1 MITRRLLREDVHA
14 AVTDLILRGEVEPGA
29 RINESRLAER
39 LGVSRTPL
47 REALHRLEQE
57 GFLRS
62 EPNQG
67 FIVHPLSER
76 EVRDLYPVLWMLE
89 GAALREAVSHGGVD
103 LERIRRLDVE
113 RLAARDDL
121 VREYDIDVEWHAE
134 LVRNCP
140 NALLLDLIRHV
151 KQIARRYLRLDIQ
164 RLDAAIAGHRA
175 VIAALEAQDVD
186 SAVDQVKRHWTH
198 GMEATLSWVRELPH
212 E

>member
-1 MITRRLLREDVHA
+1 MITRRLLRHEVHV
-14 AVTDLILRGEVEPGA
+14 AVMDLILRGELEPGA
-29 RINESRLAER
+29 RINESRLAEQ

-67 FIVHPLSER
+67 FIVHRLTER

-89 GAALREAVSHGGVD
+89 GAALREATNRGGVD
-103 LERIRRLDVE
+103 LERLKRLDTE
-113 RLAARDDL
+113 RLASRHDL
-121 VREYDIDVEWHAE
+121 VREYDIDVEWHTE

-140 NALLLDLIRHV
+140 NALLLDLIRYV
-151 KQIARRYLRLDIQ
+151 KQIARRYLRLDIE
-164 RLDAAIAGHRA
+164 RLDAAVAGHRT

-186 SAVDQVKRHWTH
+186 GAVEQLKQHWTH

-212 E
+212 